1 MDIRVVIMENFLLF
15 LLILIIHGCFIQK
28 VQHRVLTSDVALSV
42 LLLIY
47 FIVACVLP
55 SLLLFFQETGLKHNT
70 ATVNLAIN
78 LFGVLGQADTL
89 YFGTSFDNH

>member
-1 MDIRVVIMENFLLF
+1 MENFLLF
-15 LLILIIHGCFIQK
+15 LLILIIYGGFIYK
-28 VQHRVLTSDVALSV
+28 VQHRVLTSDAALSV

-47 FIVACVLP
+47 FIEACVLP
-55 SLLLFFQETGLKHNT
+55 SLLLFFQETGFKHNT

-89 YFGTSFDNH
+89 YFCTSFDNH